1 MRAILIDPWTRSI
14 SEIDVGKGDDER
26 KKALQCDEFTLGSLD
41 RITSAAG
48 DRLLLL
54 VDKSYLQVGYMVD
67 RDNPPVWFVMDADRD
82 PPTTFSVPVLGL
94 LIGLDENGFQNDAKI
109 SLEELTPRITF
120 MQRPKDYDR

>member
-1 MRAILIDPWTRSI
+1 MRAILIDPWERSL
-14 SEIDVGKGDDER
+14 SEIDVGEGDDEI
-26 KKALQCDEFTLGSLD
+26 KKALQCDDITLGSIE

-67 RDNPPVWFVMDADRD
+67 RDNPPVWFTMDADRV
-82 PPTTFSVPVLGL
+82 PPTTSSIPVLGV
-94 LIGLDENGFQNDAKI
+94 LIGLDENGYHNDAKI
-109 SLEELTPRITF
+109 SLEELTRRITF

>member
-54 VDKSYLQVGYMVD
+54 VDKS
-67 RDNPPVWFVMDADRD
+67 
-82 PPTTFSVPVLGL
+82 
-94 LIGLDENGFQNDAKI
+94 
-109 SLEELTPRITF
+109 
-120 MQRPKDYDR
+120 